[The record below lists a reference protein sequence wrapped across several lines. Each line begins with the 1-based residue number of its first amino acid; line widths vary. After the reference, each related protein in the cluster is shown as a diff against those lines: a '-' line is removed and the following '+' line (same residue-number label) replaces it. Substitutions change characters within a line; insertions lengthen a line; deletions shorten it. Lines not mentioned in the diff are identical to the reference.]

1 MKPLLI
7 ILTTT
12 TMTTVLGINL
22 FQLNNS
28 KIDAINI
35 DGKNYIGDKIY
46 DIKFYDY
53 INHKTFLEIENIY
66 LQNLPLKAIEQFN
79 NLFKTFYKEKDLLFK
94 EADYEKLSTVIYN
107 NFSKIYM
114 VNKQSIRGIKIEVG
128 FNQADFL
135 VTNVVKQ

>member
-1 MKPLLI
+1 MKTLLT

-12 TMTTVLGINL
+12 TIATTSGVNL

-28 KIDAINI
+28 KSNIVNI
-35 DGKNYIGDKIY
+35 DGKDYIGDKVY

-53 INHKTFLEIENIY
+53 INNNTFLKIENIY
-66 LQNLPLKAIEQFN
+66 LQNLPLKAIEQIN
-79 NLFKTFYKEKDLLFK
+79 NLLKTFYKEKDLLFN
-94 EADYEKLSTVIYN
+94 EADYERLSTVIYN

-114 VNKQSIRGIKIEVG
+114 VNKQSIRGIKIEIG

>member
-1 MKPLLI
+1 MKPLLT

-12 TMTTVLGINL
+12 TMATVSGVNL

-28 KIDAINI
+28 KVNTINI
-35 DGKNYIGDKIY
+35 DGKDYIGDKIY
-46 DIKFYDY
+46 NIKFYDY
-53 INHKTFLEIENIY
+53 INHNTFLKIEDIY
-66 LQNLPLKAIEQFN
+66 LQNLPLKAIKQFN

-94 EADYEKLSTVIYN
+94 EADYEKLSIVIYN

-114 VNKQSIRGIKIEVG
+114 VNKQFIRGIKIEIG